1 MSYAVGY
8 NKSLHLQLLTTSH
21 FNRGKEGYDFN
32 SPYWNIEYRKPDGH
46 ITYYEDMVI
55 DLLKRD
61 VTHELFGLNYW
72 DLVRLDI
79 PTFNRIRKEILDIC
93 IAREKAREE
102 LEKQQQKMQEDL
114 KKQQGMK

>member
-1 MSYAVGY
+1 MGYAVGY
-8 NKSLHLQLLTTSH
+8 NKSFHLQLLTTAH
-21 FNRGKEGYDFN
+21 FHDKDDSYDFN
-32 SPYWNIEYRKPDGH
+32 SPSWNIEYKQPDKH

-61 VTHELFGLNYW
+61 VTRELFGMNYW

-93 IAREKAREE
+93 VAREKAREE
-102 LEKQQQKMQEDL
+102 LDKQQSKMQEDL
-114 KKQQGMK
+114 RKAQGLK